1 MKIIYPLFAL
11 SIVLMSSCAKNNT
24 NELYQELKSV
34 DKMVLAK
41 MSITKTVTMNKEN
54 PFGRRKAGY
63 SYDTYARAFIDLS
76 TLQAEDLVFNDQNQT
91 VQVFLPPVEAELMGR
106 DTDMHEVYTN
116 ITGTRYQLDEK
127 DLTKLKEEGNES
139 MRTEWEENPM
149 FKAHLIESAKRKA
162 RKYFENIFEANG
174 YVASIEFK
182 NSEKRD
188 NEKHN

>member
-11 SIVLMSSCAKNNT
+11 SIVLVSSCAKNNT
-24 NELYQELKSV
+24 TELYQEIKSV

-41 MSITKTVTMNKEN
+41 MSITKTVTNDKEN
-54 PFGRRKAGY
+54 ILGRRKAGY

-76 TLQAEDLVFNDQNQT
+76 SLQAEDLVFNDQNHT

-116 ITGTRYQLDEK
+116 ITGTRFQLDEK

-149 FKAHLIESAKRKA
+149 FKENLIETAKLT
-162 RKYFENIFEANG
+162 
-174 YVASIEFK
+174 VV
-182 NSEKRD
+182 NSEWQL
-188 NEKHN
+188 E